1 MRRPTFHLERWQG
14 DLGSYSSSRPTA
26 DLKSLVDNDASRPTG
41 KDWRQ
46 DRARPPV
53 DHLSDGRGH
62 GLAGPVSADT
72 RCHLGAASG
81 AAGPILRGDA
91 LADRWGCRGRRASQ
105 YRLAGQGSLSNEP
118 RISGQMN
125 SRAIMWPPV
134 FTSALIRHYGSPKM
148 PGWDGHMG
156 NVRSDVPETAGSM
169 YGGLMEECCD
179 FRIFTAPAGGLTGLA
194 SLGVGMRDAYHVI
207 SLARKKSYKV
217 ANDTT
222 HDKTFTIHAFSMN
235 AENGVDPRQG
245 ALPVLIQEAMA
256 QSPIRISSAT
266 GTVYVNISLKSQKP
280 GNSLLKKLSFG
291 SIVTGLK
298 MIHGLW
304 SVAQPEPNEVYF
316 SITAMETESTKYKF
330 SGEKTL
336 NEINIALWRKQAFAF
351 ADPTT
356 RGNIEA
362 VVGALTE
369 GLGAD
374 SGGPSFL
381 DVGF

>member
-1 MRRPTFHLERWQG
+1 MAVEFVGAKVRNPPKAAVGGAPRSNRR
-14 DLGSYSSSRPTA
+14 SRPKA
-26 DLKSLVDNDASRPTG
+26 VLKSLVDDDASRPTG

-53 DHLSDGRGH
+53 DHLSDGQGH
-62 GLAGPVSADT
+62 GLAGPVPADT
-72 RCHLGAASG
+72 RCHLGAASV
-81 AAGPILRGDA
+81 AASPMLRGDA
-91 LADRWGCRGRRASQ
+91 LADRRGCRGRRASRF
-105 YRLAGQGSLSNEP
+105 RLAGQGSISNEP
-118 RISGQMN
+118 RISGHMN

-134 FTSALIRHYGSPKM
+134 FTSSLIGRYGSPKM

-156 NVRSDVPETAGSM
+156 NVRSDVPETAGST

-194 SLGVGMRDAYHVI
+194 SLGVGMRDAYHAI

-235 AENGVDPRQG
+235 AENGIDPRQG
-245 ALPVLIQEAMA
+245 ALPMLIQEAVA
-256 QSPIRISSAT
+256 QN
-266 GTVYVNISLKSQKP
+266 YVNISLKSQKP
-280 GNSLLKKLSFG
+280 GNSLLKKLYFG
-291 SIVTGLK
+291 PIVTGLK

-304 SVAQPEPNEVYF
+304 SVAQPEPNEV
-316 SITAMETESTKYKF
+316 
-330 SGEKTL
+330 KTL